1 MDRRIYAGIG
11 SRETPADAQMI
22 MRLLAGR
29 MEKDGWLLR
38 SGGAKG
44 ADTAFESGVMDPRH
58 RAIYLPGPSFNGRRA
73 GSGGGYFDSTQLP
86 GWQQALETVSRY
98 HPAPDRLSPFAVNLM
113 ARNAMQV
120 LGPSLDQPANMIIAW
135 TPAPGGVPTGGTAQ
149 ALRMATDLGIPV
161 RNLWEPQA
169 LEGVRR
175 YLGLDLASQGQR
187 QRGRFLIDSTAP
199 PGLGRQLSPLVAR
212 LSDGRTIEQAYQ
224 QAKGYPDWRA
234 GKGRPAR
241 DPGFDYQGVYKQL
254 YQQFADENPDLM
266 AQLRGVVGHS
276 DLVHPRARTSQS
288 PATVLTEILSSMRT
302 DQPGA

>member
-11 SRETPADAQMI
+11 SRETPADVQMI

-98 HPAPDRLSPFAVNLM
+98 HPAPNRLSPLAVNLM

-120 LGPSLDQPANMIIAW
+120 LGPSLDQPANMIVAW

-149 ALRMATDLGIPV
+149 ALRMAADLGIPV
-161 RNLWEPQA
+161 RNLWEPQV
-169 LEGVRR
+169 LEGARQF
-175 YLGLDLASQGQR
+175 LGLAAPAKRQRPSGQVVHRIPMNFSYGSNAIPGTAPTTFDAILAGQR
-187 QRGRFLIDSTAP
+187 TSTLRKPGQIPAVVQPGSLVEVFDNRGRRQVVEVTDRRMVDRSMLSELSEAERWSEAFLDGYLQRVGGGQLEQIRYRL
-199 PGLGRQLSPLVAR
+199 PGG
-212 LSDGRTIEQAYQ
+212 
-224 QAKGYPDWRA
+224 
-234 GKGRPAR
+234 
-241 DPGFDYQGVYKQL
+241 
-254 YQQFADENPDLM
+254 
-266 AQLRGVVGHS
+266 
-276 DLVHPRARTSQS
+276 
-288 PATVLTEILSSMRT
+288 
-302 DQPGA
+302 